1 MHLRLRH
8 ERFGS
13 SSNPALNGHLHY
25 AAPADIDKP
34 LNEAAADKIR
44 PFLTFSKNFALYS
57 DYGAEYNNRRS
68 KSISYMP
75 AVASTFGR
83 LHCEILR
90 ILFLQAH
97 RETHRFFL
105 QVQELRLRSKPGPLP
120 PRCFYSQL
128 KYKVGNI
135 LAKATSPTYKP

>member
-105 QVQELRLRSKPGPLP
+105 QVQELRLRSKTRTASAALLLLP
-120 PRCFYSQL
+120 AQ
-128 KYKVGNI
+128 I
-135 LAKATSPTYKP
+135 